1 MRGTPVRVREWCK
14 EWRKA
19 QLRVGAPLRSRVDSD
34 VILPGSVALVKWALR
49 EGCPR
54 VNRPTRGRFSVNL
67 VQLHKLL
74 RAEGCAI
81 DAWSSSC
88 GDVAECLLTNRHHH
102 KPYQS

>member
-1 MRGTPVRVREWCK
+1 M
-14 EWRKA
+14 
-19 QLRVGAPLRSRVDSD
+19 
-34 VILPGSVALVKWALR
+34 ILPGSVALVKWALR

-54 VNRPTRGRFSVNL
+54 VNRPIRGRFSVNL

-81 DAWSSSC
+81 DAWSSRR
-88 GDVAECLLTNRHHH
+88 GDVAEYLLTNRHHY